1 MSRFGDTFI
10 FSFSRFLVPKLQL
23 GNASLRSSASRS
35 VLIDVQHQHRL
46 YAGGPN
52 VTRSRYKIFE
62 TEYPY
67 FLTHTIVEW
76 LPIFTRKEAV
86 EIVLEAWRYH
96 QRESA
101 LQILG
106 FVVLEN
112 HLHLIARAPNLS
124 NVLKSVK
131 SFTAHQII
139 DLLERRGEDVVLRQL
154 KAHKSG
160 HKTESTYQVW
170 QEGSHPQQ
178 IQDDDMMW
186 QKLEYTHNNPVTRGY
201 VDDPVHWRYS
211 SARNYARQPGLIEV
225 VTDWM

>member
-1 MSRFGDTFI
+1 VG
-10 FSFSRFLVPKLQL
+10 
-23 GNASLRSSASRS
+23 
-35 VLIDVQHQHRL
+35 
-46 YAGGPN
+46 
-52 VTRSRYKIFE
+52 
-62 TEYPY
+62 
-67 FLTHTIVEW
+67 W

-86 EIVLEAWRYH
+86 EIVLEAWRHH
-96 QRESA
+96 QRKSG

-112 HLHLIARAPNLS
+112 HLHLIARAPDLS

-131 SFTAHQII
+131 SFTARQII
-139 DLLERRGEDVVLRQL
+139 DLLERRGEEVVLRQL

-160 HKTESTYQVW
+160 HKTESTYQLW

-178 IQDDDMMW
+178 IQNDEMMW
-186 QKLEYTHNNPVTRGY
+186 QKLEYTHNNPVARGY

-211 SARNYARQPGLIEV
+211 SARNYAGQPGLVEV